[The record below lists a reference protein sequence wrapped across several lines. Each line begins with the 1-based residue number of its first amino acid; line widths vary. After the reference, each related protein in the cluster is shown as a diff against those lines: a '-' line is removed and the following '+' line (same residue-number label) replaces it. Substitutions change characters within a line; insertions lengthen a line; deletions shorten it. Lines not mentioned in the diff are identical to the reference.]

1 MKQNL
6 RIAWIMGWAIPRA
19 YFEQLVLSLFPEVK
33 HTFIEPTQNAISAI
47 SKEEAFD
54 FTVGYSLGSLLLL
67 NSELPEIISGKK
79 VLLAPILGF
88 TSEMKLG
95 GKIPLSQLRYTQRLL
110 RTDAVKTVNAF
121 YQLSGLVSIP
131 PISKPYTQEAIE
143 HLVYGLKYLED
154 KFFEGIIKGD
164 ILALSGDLDA
174 LLDSTIL
181 RTRIPDLNII
191 SNATHDPVKLIESLS
206 KIIQ

>member
-19 YFEQLVLSLFPEVK
+19 NFEQLVLSVFPEVK
-33 HTFIEPTQNAISAI
+33 HTFIEPAQNAISAF
-47 SKEEAFD
+47 SKEKEFD
-54 FTVGYSLGSLLLL
+54 FTVGYSLGSLILLK
-67 NSELPEIISGKK
+67 SELPVSISGKK

-88 TSEMKLG
+88 ASEMKLG
-95 GKIPLSQLRYTQRLL
+95 GKIPLNQLRYTQRILKINP
-110 RTDAVKTVNAF
+110 VNTVNAF

-143 HLVYGLKYLED
+143 HLVYGLNYLED
-154 KFFEGIIKGD
+154 KFFEGTINSD
-164 ILALSGDLDA
+164 ILAISGDLDV

-181 RTRIPDLNII
+181 STRIPDLNIV
-191 SNATHDPVKLIESLS
+191 STATHDPVKLIEKLS

>member
-1 MKQNL
+1 
-6 RIAWIMGWAIPRA
+6 MGWAIPRDN
-19 YFEQLVLSLFPEVK
+19 FEQLVLFVFPKVK
-33 HTFIEPTQNAISAI
+33 HTFIEPVQNAISAF
-47 SKEEAFD
+47 SKEKEFD
-54 FTVGYSLGSLLLL
+54 FTVGYSLGSLILLK
-67 NSELPEIISGKK
+67 SELPVSISGKK

-88 TSEMKLG
+88 ASEMKLG
-95 GKIPLSQLRYTQRLL
+95 GKIPLNQLRYTQRILKINP
-110 RTDAVKTVNAF
+110 VNTVNAF

-143 HLVYGLKYLED
+143 HLVYGLNYLED
-154 KFFEGIIKGD
+154 KFFEGTINSD

-181 RTRIPDLNII
+181 RKRIPDLNII
-191 SNATHDPVKLIESLS
+191 SNATHDPVKLIEALS

>member
-1 MKQNL
+1 M
-6 RIAWIMGWAIPRA
+6 
-19 YFEQLVLSLFPEVK
+19 
-33 HTFIEPTQNAISAI
+33 
-47 SKEEAFD
+47 
-54 FTVGYSLGSLLLL
+54 
-67 NSELPEIISGKK
+67 
-79 VLLAPILGF
+79 LLAPILGF

-110 RTDAVKTVNAF
+110 RTDPVKTVNAF

-191 SNATHDPVKLIESLS
+191 SNATHDPVKLIEALS